1 MTPPDMA
8 QLDDAPDFVPRR
20 SNAAAW
26 IVLAAVATAIF
37 AAGFLAG
44 VIWCAI

>member
-8 QLDDAPDFVPRR
+8 QLDDAPDDAPQQ
-20 SNAAAW
+20 SNAAVW
-26 IVLAAVATAIF
+26 IILAAVLVVTF

-44 VIWCAI
+44 VMWCAI